1 MATNVQLPYHKPFTK
16 SCSKLFQKERERERE
31 RERLDRDRE
40 TDADQ
45 QIHNTQASPRPTKNK
60 TSPFN
65 HHIKTKQ
72 KIHFKNLITR

>member
-1 MATNVQLPYHKPFTK
+1 MYNCPTTNLSPSLAANYFKK
-16 SCSKLFQKERERERE
+16 RERERERE